1 MLQEDASGKEEE
13 KADFQEAKQKA
24 GRSNRKLL
32 PKCRG
37 KPRAMTIRLEKV
49 GAGAESAR
57 LNYHH
62 ST

>member
-1 MLQEDASGKEEE
+1 MLQEDGSGEDE

-24 GRSNRKLL
+24 GRNRKLL
-32 PKCRG
+32 NKCRAR
-37 KPRAMTIRLEKV
+37 PRAMTSRLEKA